1 MAPPQS
7 NPIIPLEEL
16 RFLIG
21 KTSGALATKLGKY
34 WDRIDE
40 PSFASAA
47 IGEEPHPFDIDRGD
61 KLEKA
66 SRKRLRN
73 VIKRELTKIR
83 KKYPPSKQRKFA
95 RLDRTRLL
103 GTVETN
109 PLHSLIPFAG
119 LEPKRGI
126 SDQIKYGTSSGGF
139 FSQYEGIT
147 LKQQPTSQIIKK
159 VAYDTKRFNSETGR
173 LKSLIK
179 HGSSYQKSKTRRVRG
194 NGFSTAFRKPGTEL
208 GTADSLVWLSPN
220 HEKKEL
226 KSLLKEVNKEYANDL
241 KYLAKRLKED
251 AGRPRSRREMMA
263 RGIKLAVKPALPTAG
278 PLAGASSGVA
288 KTLLR
293 LLTRGRSG

>member
-1 MAPPQS
+1 MAPPQP

-16 RFLIG
+16 RLLMG

-34 WDRIDE
+34 WDHIDA
-40 PSFASAA
+40 PSIAGAT
-47 IGEEPHPFDIDRGD
+47 GTPFDADKGY

-109 PLHSLIPFAG
+109 PLHRLIPFEG
-119 LEPKRGI
+119 LEPKRSMG
-126 SDQIKYGTSSGGF
+126 DQIRYGTSGAGF
-139 FSQYEGIT
+139 FNRHEGIT

-159 VAYDTKRFNSETGR
+159 LAFDTKRFNSETKR
-173 LKSLIK
+173 LKFIIK
-179 HGSSYQKSKTRRVRG
+179 HGSSV
-194 NGFSTAFRKPGTEL
+194 GFREHSFRNPGTKDWKPGMSMARLLYPT
-208 GTADSLVWLSPN
+208 D
-220 HEKKEL
+220 KKEL
-226 KSLLKEVNKEYANDL
+226 KSLLKEVNEEYADEL

-251 AGRPRSRREMMA
+251 AERPRSRREMMA
-263 RGIKLAVKPALPTAG
+263 RGVKLAVKPALPTAG